1 MLKLCGFAASNYYNK
16 VKLALLE
23 KGIPFEEE
31 LAWVGQTDPAA
42 SPLGKV
48 PYLKT
53 DEGNLSESTVLLEY
67 IEAKYPQHPLLPA
80 DPFAAAKVRELLR
93 YTELHLELVARN
105 LYPEAFFGGKV
116 SDAAKEKT
124 GQQLEKNIA
133 AFAKLAKFSPYLA
146 GDTFTL
152 ADCGGAVHLQLV
164 ASATKIIYGRDF
176 MADLPVRDYLK
187 LLGERPTV
195 QKVNAE
201 RKVVRTVFI
210 QTVSSLGSWNRGARC
225 DPA

>member
-1 MLKLCGFAASNYYNK
+1 MLTLCGFSASNYYNK

-23 KGIPFEEE
+23 KGVPFEEE
-31 LAWVGQTDPAA
+31 LAWVGETDLTA

-53 DEGNLSESTVLLEY
+53 DEGTLCESTVMLEY
-67 IEAKYPQHPLLPA
+67 IEAKYPQPALLPA

-93 YTELHLELVARN
+93 YLELHLELVARN

-133 AFAKLAKFSPYLA
+133 AFAKLAKFSPFIA
-146 GDTFTL
+146 GDSFTL
-152 ADCGGAVHLQLV
+152 ADCAAVVHLPLV
-164 ASATKIIYGRDF
+164 SGATRIIYGRDF
-176 MADLPVRDYLK
+176 LADLPVRDYLK
-187 LLGERPTV
+187 AVGERPSV
-195 QKVNAE
+195 VKVNAD
-201 RKVVRTVFI
+201 RKTNTELMMQRARAA
-210 QTVSSLGSWNRGARC
+210 RG
-225 DPA
+225 

>member
-1 MLKLCGFAASNYYNK
+1 MLTLCGFAASNYYNK

-23 KGIPFEEE
+23 KGVPFEEE
-31 LAWVGQTDPAA
+31 LAWVGQTDTAA

-53 DEGNLSESTVLLEY
+53 DEGTLCESTVMLEY

-93 YTELHLELVARN
+93 YLELHLELVARN

-116 SDAAKEKT
+116 SDSAKEKT
-124 GQQLEKNIA
+124 GQQLEKNVA
-133 AFAKLAKFSPYLA
+133 AFAKLTRFSPFIA

-152 ADCGGAVHLQLV
+152 ADCAALVHLPLV
-164 ASATKIIYGRDF
+164 GSATKIIYGRDF
-176 MADLPVRDYLK
+176 LADLPVRDYLK
-187 LLGERPTV
+187 RLGERATV
-195 QKVNAE
+195 QKVGAD
-201 RKVVRTVFI
+201 RKANTELMLQRMK
-210 QTVSSLGSWNRGARC
+210 A
-225 DPA
+225 

>member
-1 MLKLCGFAASNYYNK
+1 MLTLCGFAASNYYNK

-23 KGIPFEEE
+23 KGVPFEEE
-31 LAWVGQTDPAA
+31 LAWVGQTDTAA

-53 DEGNLSESTVLLEY
+53 DEGTLCESTVMLEY

-93 YTELHLELVARN
+93 YLELHLELVARN

-116 SDAAKEKT
+116 SDSTKEKS
-124 GQQLEKNIA
+124 GQQLEKNVA
-133 AFAKLAKFSPYLA
+133 AFAKLTRFSPFIA

-152 ADCGGAVHLQLV
+152 ADCAALVHLPLV
-164 ASATKIIYGRDF
+164 GSATKIIFGRDF
-176 MADLPVRDYLK
+176 LADLPVRDYLK
-187 LLGERPTV
+187 RLGERATV
-195 QKVNAE
+195 QKVGAD
-201 RKVVRTVFI
+201 RKANTELMLQRMK
-210 QTVSSLGSWNRGARC
+210 A
-225 DPA
+225 